1 MKNKKKMWITFCM
14 LFSMTLLFTGCV
26 TTTTSSTT
34 QTVAVATK
42 ETAEA
47 VKEQEKEEATNTID
61 TTKREVVE
69 GKEFSLS
76 VSCGYGSYA
85 KYGRDMG
92 VLATITNH
100 GKDFVGDLWVLIPNN
115 GSGSQSTLFKKE
127 FAIAEGE
134 TKKVEL
140 AVPVLFST
148 GKLNI
153 SIRDKAEKE
162 RASLD
167 VRVNVQGNIETMYVG
182 VLSDN
187 YLDLSYLTDVQ
198 TKTFYIKGE
207 DFSENKKSLDM
218 LDIIVI
224 NDFNTSVFNESQY
237 EALKDFVREGGT
249 LVIGTGATGI
259 KTLEGFQDEFLT
271 GTMEETKTVELKLGS
286 SSKKIEKEILT
297 ITLDNSINAYI
308 EDDLVL
314 MEKVN
319 VGKGNIQL
327 FTFDLG
333 LENAVWNTNG
343 KYILEKIMEH
353 LSAEKQEQLN
363 TEQNNNNYFYQI
375 RNALETAT
383 ENTVPDISKYSIA
396 LGIYLILIGPLL
408 YVVLKKLDKR
418 NFTWVIVPAFSV
430 IFSLV
435 IYIMGTDT
443 RLSKPYAQYITFSN
457 IQDGIESEELIFS
470 LTAPYNNAYE
480 VTVPAEYDVS
490 LPVIDYYYGN
500 YNYDKGSMEYDM
512 SIGYGT
518 EVTTLG
524 IRNHGAFEP
533 AYFSASSIKD
543 TESVMET
550 DISLKK
556 GNDGEISYI
565 GTVTNNLGYNLES
578 VILAVENHYFVL
590 GDIKDGETKK
600 IEECDVYPIYS
611 IDGLWRTDL
620 MAIAVGGDPW
630 ANNNKRK
637 LKQYYALEYKFRMD
651 FEGNLKENYLLGFTE
666 DSSNPVIDA
675 IGLKNS
681 GIKLVTTKVDLSYQT
696 KENEIYIPCV
706 DKHYTVTILNGD
718 YETQYRYIHS
728 DVLELAVY
736 FGKEETITSLIY
748 PKTGN
753 SENDAKMIYDDTG
766 YYGTIAAFNYEKGQY
781 ETIFESGIASTLTD
795 VKPYLNEENM
805 MRLQFDI
812 DENARNMHS
821 ISVPVLAVTKEAK

>member
-1 MKNKKKMWITFCM
+1 MKNKKKWWVTFCI

-42 ETAEA
+42 EEA
-47 VKEQEKEEATNTID
+47 KDKETEEITNTID
-61 TTKREVVE
+61 KAKEEFVE

-167 VRVNVQGNIETMYVG
+167 VRVNVQGNVETMYVG
-182 VLSDN
+182 VLSDS
-187 YLDLSYLTDVQ
+187 YLGLSYLTDAQ
-198 TKTFYIKGE
+198 TKTFYMGE
-207 DFSENKKSLDM
+207 LPEDKKSLDM

-224 NDFNTSVFNESQY
+224 NDFNTSIFNESQY
-237 EALKDFVREGGT
+237 KALKDFVKEGGT

-259 KTLEGFQDEFLT
+259 KTLQGFQDEFLT
-271 GTMEETKTVELKLGS
+271 GTMEGTKTVELKLGPF
-286 SSKKIEKEILT
+286 SKKIEKELLN
-297 ITLDNSINAYI
+297 ITLDNSTNAYV

-314 MEKVN
+314 MQKVN

-327 FTFDLG
+327 FTFDLA
-333 LENAVWNTNG
+333 LENADWNTKG
-343 KYILEKIMEH
+343 KQILEKVIEH
-353 LSAEKQEQLN
+353 LSEQKKGQLD
-363 TEQNNNNYFYQI
+363 TEQENNNNFYQL
-375 RNALETAT
+375 RNALEIAT

-396 LGIYLILIGPLL
+396 LGIYLVLIGPLL

-490 LPVIDYYYGN
+490 LPVIEHYYGN
-500 YNYDKGSMEYDM
+500 YSYDKGSMEYDM

-543 TESVMET
+543 TESVMKT

-556 GNDGEISYI
+556 GNNGEISYI

-590 GDIKDGETKK
+590 GDIKDGETKN
-600 IEECDVYPIYS
+600 ISECDVYPIYS

-651 FEGNLKENYLLGFTE
+651 FEENLKENYLLGFTE

-681 GIKLVTTKVDLSYQT
+681 GIKLVTTKVDLNYQT
-696 KENEIYIPCV
+696 TENEMYVPCI
-706 DKHYTVTILNGD
+706 DKHYTVAILNGD
-718 YETQYRYIHS
+718 YDPIYRYIHS

-736 FGKEETITSLIY
+736 FGKEEKIISLIY

-753 SENDAKMIYDDTG
+753 SENDAKMIYDDGG
-766 YYGTIAAFNYEKGQY
+766 YYGTIEAFNYEKGQY

-795 VKPYLNEENM
+795 VKPYLDEENM
-805 MRLQFDI
+805 MRLQFNV

-821 ISVPVLAVTKEAK
+821 ISVPVLAVTKEVE